1 MGRILG
7 LTFCLL
13 RINVQMFDGLLT
25 HELKPVVWLDGQRL
39 GRGMI
44 EKLVRKA
51 FEEEIRR

>member
-25 HELKPVVWLDGQRL
+25 HELKSMVWLDGQRL

>member
-25 HELKPVVWLDGQRL
+25 HELKLMVWLDGQRL